1 MPCNFLSVARARIDA
16 AYGAELLA
24 NADAL
29 AILVRELTKVMGK
42 APEVVRE
49 RDGSIML
56 RGERTNLRITADTIQ
71 AVDVWT
77 SKDEMARMVRQAT
90 EIVQALAI
98 ASATERTVQGLK
110 RRYGQFAIAPG
121 DDRRV
126 AGGGRMVKIKVPL
139 R

>member
-1 MPCNFLSVARARIDA
+1 LPCNYLSVARAKIDA
-16 AYGAELLA
+16 QYGAELLA

-29 AILVRELTKVMGK
+29 AVLVKALEAIMGRVPDVIREPG
-42 APEVVRE
+42 
-49 RDGSIML
+49 GSIRL

-77 SKDEMARMVRQAT
+77 SKDEMARMVRRAT

-98 ASATERTVQGLK
+98 ASATERTIKGLAA
-110 RRYGQFAIAPG
+110 RYGQFAIQS
-121 DDRRV
+121 DQRV
-126 AGGGRMVKIKVPL
+126 ASGGRMVKIKIPT